1 MSSSIVS
8 EKSSPSLHP
17 AKGKRSVGWGQ
28 EKGSGGE
35 GEEGRGEG
43 KERRGGE
50 KGGEGGGRGSYIKSD
65 VNFPRG
71 TECFPDILRAPI
83 QHVASTQ
90 LFMKVAPI
98 FL

>member
-35 GEEGRGEG
+35 GEERRGEG

-71 TECFPDILRAPI
+71 T
-83 QHVASTQ
+83 
-90 LFMKVAPI
+90 KI
-98 FL
+98 FSGLLSSMLPVLKCS